1 MEYGEMLHFFG
12 LWFLMLMQLGPQCHK
27 YFSSAPVNEFE
38 GAPIQLN
45 QYMSH
50 NWFEAIL
57 YAMSFIKD
65 EAPLYV
71 DKFWC
76 AWRLIDAWNEN
87 MNEKFQPGWIP
98 CLDESMSTW
107 TNKFTCPGFMFV
119 P

>member
-1 MEYGEMLHFFG
+1 MLHFFG

-57 YAMSFIKD
+57 Y
-65 EAPLYV
+65 
-71 DKFWC
+71 
-76 AWRLIDAWNEN
+76 
-87 MNEKFQPGWIP
+87 
-98 CLDESMSTW
+98 
-107 TNKFTCPGFMFV
+107 
-119 P
+119 